1 MKKYLEW
8 TIVLVI
14 IWYISS
20 TGFSLFL
27 QDYLNSVKANANNI
41 DIYSIICLAVFIQN
55 LSCWLGIS
63 ILYLVFIVRNREHSD
78 SSIRQRLT
86 DDFTKLKKIK
96 KLPILFVFAG
106 LFHSMGTLI
115 MNYML
120 TLSNIPCVH
129 TIRALEPLLASFLVC
144 FIRMPS
150 KKKHTSEE
158 TKTDDIEK
166 WVGTILILFG
176 ALLATWRSGQCDLLN
191 TIIFLGLF
199 TNLIM
204 VFRNIC
210 IQHVSAENNELFTQF
225 ILYAVST
232 LVSFLLLMANDFP
245 DSILKKYATLL
256 CLTGLCSFIYNTASI
271 VVCGRVTLVSHSLLT
286 MLKRPTLI
294 VASSIYF
301 NHSVTLAM
309 LIGNIIIVIGITLY
323 KINVIFLLS
332 ISRKVLYLS
341 VSILLIV
348 FCLIVTSPFPYLANM
363 QSLLTLKNVTMNN

>member
-8 TIVLVI
+8 TIILVI
-14 IWYISS
+14 VWYISS

-27 QDYLNSVKANANNI
+27 QDYLNSVKANANDI

-63 ILYLVFIVRNREHSD
+63 ILYSVFIVRNREHND
-78 SSIRQRLT
+78 SSIRQRLA
-86 DDFTKLKKIK
+86 DDFIKLKKIK
-96 KLPILFVFAG
+96 KLPLLFVFAG
-106 LFHSMGTLI
+106 FLHSLGTLI

-144 FIRMPS
+144 FIRMPN

-166 WVGTILILFG
+166 WIGTILILFG
-176 ALLATWRSGQCDLLN
+176 AILATWRSGQCDLVN
-191 TIIFLGLF
+191 TITFLGLF

-210 IQHVSAENNELFTQF
+210 IQHVSAENNEIFTQF

-232 LVSFLLLMANDFP
+232 LVSFLLLMINDFP
-245 DSILKKYATLL
+245 DSTLKQYAAIL

-294 VASSIYF
+294 VASSVYF
-301 NHSVTLAM
+301 NHSVTMAM
-309 LIGNIIIVIGITLY
+309 FIGNMIIVIGITLY
-323 KINVIFLLS
+323 KINVMFLLS
-332 ISRKVLYLS
+332 ISRKLLYFS
-341 VSILLIV
+341 ISILLLV
-348 FCLIVTSPFPYLANM
+348 FYLIVTSPFNYLANIN
-363 QSLLTLKNVTMNN
+363 SLFTFKNVTM